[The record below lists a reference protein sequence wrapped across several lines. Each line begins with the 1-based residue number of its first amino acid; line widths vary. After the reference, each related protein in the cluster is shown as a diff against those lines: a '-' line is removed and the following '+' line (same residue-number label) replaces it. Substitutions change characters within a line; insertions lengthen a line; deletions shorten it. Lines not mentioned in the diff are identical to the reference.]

1 MLVYLNSKNI
11 KPNLVKCMT
20 TLFRKRIQ
28 CFNGLPSNIH
38 SNRCENRSMKLTI
51 NTSFTE
57 QASSQSLFVLVNAA
71 DIQTTYAIADLGSLV
86 NAAQFKASVA
96 ETLPLI
102 GQIAQSPSAALI
114 GLGQVAELKVAQLA
128 KIAQAIIKAAQKKFS
143 NITVDINALPV
154 EQHYLFALALT
165 QAAYGFDEFKSKKN
179 EFVLNDIQLI
189 ATSSDLT
196 TEQLTL
202 IEAIEQGQNLAR
214 DLANRPGNICFPEY
228 LADQALALGAEFPDL
243 LKVNVLD
250 EQQIADLGMYS
261 FLAVSKGSERP
272 GRIITMEYTGA
283 TSDAPVVL
291 VGKGITF
298 DTGGISLKP
307 GAGMDEMKYDMG
319 GAASVLGTIRALCES
334 KLPIHVVGT
343 IAAAENMPSGRA
355 TRPGDIVTSMSG
367 QTIEILNTDAE
378 GRLVLCDALTYIK
391 RFNPAV
397 VIDIAT
403 LTGACVVALGSVLT
417 GMFTPDD
424 ELAAELE
431 QAGHKSFD
439 RVWRMPVL
447 DDYQEQLDSP
457 FADIANIGGP
467 KAGAV
472 TAACFLQRFTREYRW
487 AHLDVAGTAWT
498 SGANKGATGRPVPLL
513 VQFLANRVTNG

>member
-1 MLVYLNSKNI
+1 
-11 KPNLVKCMT
+11 
-20 TLFRKRIQ
+20 
-28 CFNGLPSNIH
+28 
-38 SNRCENRSMKLTI
+38 MKLTI
-51 NTSFTE
+51 NTTVQQQNSAPSLVILVDSE
-57 QASSQSLFVLVNAA
+57 QIQHASAA
-71 DIQTTYAIADLGSLV
+71 YNIADLTSIV
-86 NAAQFKASVA
+86 EAS
-96 ETLPLI
+96 
-102 GQIAQSPSAALI
+102 QYKAALAEPLTLLAQVPNYNHAVLL
-114 GLGQVAELKVAQLA
+114 GLGKAQELKATQLA
-128 KIAQAIIKAAQKKFS
+128 KISQVILKTAQKKFKQ
-143 NITVDINALPV
+143 IRVDLSALPA
-154 EQHYLFALALT
+154 ELHYLFALSLT
-165 QAAYGFDEFKSKKN
+165 QSAYAFDEFKSKKN
-179 EFVLNDIQLI
+179 EFVLEQIELTATQTTLTQQQLDLI
-189 ATSSDLT
+189 SAISS
-196 TEQLTL
+196 
-202 IEAIEQGQNLAR
+202 GQNLAR

-228 LADQALALGAEFPDL
+228 LADQALALAAEFPDL

-250 EQQIADLGMYS
+250 EQQIADLGMHS

-272 GRIITMEYTGA
+272 GRIITLEYQAVRTE
-283 TSDAPVVL
+283 APVVL

-319 GAASVLGTIRALCES
+319 GAASVLGTMRALCES
-334 KLPIHVVGT
+334 QLPIHVVGA

-355 TRPGDIVTSMSG
+355 TRPGDIVTTMSG
-367 QTIEILNTDAE
+367 QTVEILNTDAE
-378 GRLVLCDALTYIK
+378 GRLVLCDTLTYVK
-391 RFNPAV
+391 RFNPAL

-424 ELAAELE
+424 ALAEELN
-431 QAGHKSFD
+431 QAGQDAFD

-487 AHLDVAGTAWT
+487 AHLDVAGTAWV

-513 VQFLANRVTNG
+513 MQFLANRVGTNG